1 MAKLSVNN
9 IKQPSPSWMVA
20 VSTILMALA
29 IYGPDAVASM
39 PGTVSPNV
47 QAWLKWIFERLAIAM
62 GVTTLVSKSKYSSII
77 GSRDK
82 DDR

>member
-1 MAKLSVNN
+1 MAKLKEN

-20 VSTILMALA
+20 ATTVLVILAT
-29 IYGPDAVASM
+29 YGPDAIASM
-39 PGTVSPNV
+39 PGSVSPDV
-47 QAWLKWIFERLAIAM
+47 QAWLEWAFKRLAIIM
-62 GVTTLVSKSKYSSII
+62 GLTTLATKSKLV

>member
-1 MAKLSVNN
+1 MAKLSVKN

-20 VSTILMALA
+20 ATTILVALA
-29 IYGPDAVASM
+29 VYGPDAIASM
-39 PGTVSPNV
+39 PGSVSPNV
-47 QAWLKWIFERLAIAM
+47 QAWLKWTFERLAILM
-62 GVTTLVSKSKYSSII
+62 GVTALATKSKLV